1 MILLDLKSLIIAL
14 SFSSAGLALTFF
26 VSWFVSRTDRVL
38 KTWAIGAVFLVVS
51 TLAYC
56 AFVNQFS
63 RTAGIVSFTAL
74 LVGFVFF
81 LGAAYEFRT
90 GALPVKRMAVVA
102 LAASAITVAPMIA
115 GYDGICYI
123 VFNLAVMAILAA
135 TGWEYWY
142 CRKESPLLLTTLS
155 VLYVVA
161 GVSFALCAAVLIGQQ
176 SWIMHHAPDNW
187 AENVNLVICLADTA
201 AIGALSLG
209 LNQVR
214 VTHRHKRDAETDA
227 LTGLFNR
234 RAFFDRATDLRRSST
249 IAVVVFDIDHFKQIN
264 DIHGHP
270 LGDLVLQAFASILA
284 EAVREDDLA
293 ARLGGE
299 EFAVLLPDAPLKTA
313 LIVAERVRKK
323 FAERRFLSE
332 NELFSSS
339 VSVGISKL
347 GNRAILEELMIQA
360 DAALYVAKRAGR
372 NRVILFSSRDDVRQ
386 QKQGTTPIDLES
398 ARPDHTG
405 LYGAVAEAA
414 RHRSQR
420 RGRLTRR
427 I

>member
-1 MILLDLKSLIIAL
+1 MILLDLRSLLIAL
-14 SFSSAGLALTFF
+14 SFCSAGLALTFF

-38 KTWAIGAVFLVVS
+38 RTWATGAVFLVVS

-63 RTAGIVSFTAL
+63 PAAGIASFTAL

-90 GALPVKRMAVVA
+90 GALPLKRMAVVA
-102 LAASAITVAPMIA
+102 LAASTITAAPMLA

-123 VFNLAVMAILAA
+123 VFNLTVMGILFA
-135 TGWEYWY
+135 TGWEYW
-142 CRKESPLLLTTLS
+142 RWRAEARLLITTLA
-155 VLYVVA
+155 VLYVIA
-161 GVSFALCAAVLIGQQ
+161 GVSFGLCSAVLIGQQ
-176 SWIMHHAPDNW
+176 SWVMHHAPDNW

-234 RAFFDRATDLRRSST
+234 RAFFDRAMDLHRSST
-249 IAVVVFDIDHFKQIN
+249 IAVIVFDIDHFKQIN
-264 DIHGHP
+264 DVHGHP
-270 LGDLVLQAFASILA
+270 LGDLVLQSFAGILA

-299 EFAVLLPDAPLKTA
+299 EFAILFPNAPLKTA

-347 GNRAILEELMIQA
+347 GNGAILNDLMVQA

-372 NRVILFSSRDDVRQ
+372 NRVILFSSREDVRR
-386 QKQGTTPIDLES
+386 QKQGETPIDLKS
-398 ARPDHTG
+398 AGPDHTG

-420 RGRLTRR
+420 KGRLTRR

>member
-1 MILLDLKSLIIAL
+1 MILLDLKSLLVAL
-14 SFSSAGLALTFF
+14 SFCSAGLALTFF

-56 AFVNQFS
+56 AFVNRFS
-63 RTAGIVSFTAL
+63 PTAGIVSFTAL
-74 LVGFVFF
+74 LMGFVFF

-90 GALPVKRMAVVA
+90 GALPLKRMAVVA
-102 LAASAITVAPMIA
+102 LAASAITVVPMLV

-123 VFNLAVMAILAA
+123 VFNLAVMIILSA
-135 TGWEYWY
+135 TGWEYWR
-142 CRKESPLLLTTLS
+142 CRAESPLLLTTLS

-161 GVSFALCAAVLIGQQ
+161 GISFGLCAAVLIGQQ

-187 AENVNLVICLADTA
+187 AENINLVICLADTA

-214 VTHRHKRDAETDA
+214 LTHRHKRDAETDA

-234 RAFFDRATDLRRSST
+234 RAFFDRATHLHRSST
-249 IAVVVFDIDHFKQIN
+249 IAVIVLDIDHFKQIN
-264 DIHGHP
+264 DIHGHA
-270 LGDLVLQAFASILA
+270 LGDFVLQTFANILT
-284 EAVREDDLA
+284 EAVREDDLV

-313 LIVAERVRKK
+313 LIVAERIRKK
-323 FAERRFLSE
+323 FAERSFLSDDK
-332 NELFSSS
+332 LFGSS

-347 GNRAILEELMIQA
+347 GNCAMLDELMVQA
-360 DAALYVAKRAGR
+360 DAALYVAKRSGR
-372 NRVILFSSRDDVRQ
+372 NRVILFSTRDDVRR
-386 QKQGTTPIDLES
+386 QKQDATPIEMKS
-398 ARPDHTG
+398 AKPDHTG